1 MSHRVLA
8 PLLCLALAA
17 CGGGGAPSDREEASE
32 PRQETV
38 LDDLV
43 EQKQAIPAEIDAAQR
58 QHVDDMRRAIEAA
71 EGGAA
76 REGESTR

>member
-17 CGGGGAPSDREEASE
+17 CGGSGAPSDREATAE

-38 LDDLV
+38 VDDLV

-58 QHVDDMRRAIEAA
+58 RHADDTRRALEAA
-71 EGGAA
+71 EGAA
-76 REGESTR
+76 REGESSR

>member
-17 CGGGGAPSDREEASE
+17 CGGGGASSDREVSEE

-38 LDDLV
+38 VDDLV
-43 EQKQAIPAEIDAAQR
+43 ERKQAIPAEIEAAQR
-58 QHVDDMRRAIEAA
+58 RHVDDTRRALETA
-71 EGGAA
+71 EGVA
-76 REGESTR
+76 REGESSR

>member
-1 MSHRVLA
+1 MSHRFLA

-17 CGGGGAPSDREEASE
+17 CGTGGAPSDRAETAE

-43 EQKQAIPAEIDAAQR
+43 EQKQAIPAEIEAAQR
-58 QHVDDMRRAIEAA
+58 QHVDDTRRALETA
-71 EGGAA
+71 EGVA
-76 REGESTR
+76 REGESSR